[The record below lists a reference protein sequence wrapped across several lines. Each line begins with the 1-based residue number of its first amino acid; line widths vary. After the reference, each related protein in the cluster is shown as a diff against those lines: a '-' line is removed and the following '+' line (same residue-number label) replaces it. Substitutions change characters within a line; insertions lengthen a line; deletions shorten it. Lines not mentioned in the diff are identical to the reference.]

1 MKVHKVSDPI
11 KRKKIKDKELQASQ
25 QKALKEI
32 SKNEKGLEALTSEIN
47 DI

>member
-32 SKNEKGLEALTSEIN
+32 SKNEKRIRSIN
-47 DI
+47 